1 MRKRTMGEPLPFLV
15 QLASQRRAPGQER
28 AWAGKGKGKAAT
40 HLTDLTDLTD
50 PHLPTAPSQ
59 LLSPSSFIVAIAV
72 ITIITTIITT
82 ITIAITTAS
91 ACHACHPACRPPSF
105 GPPTVCHAVPPRM
118 AR

>member
-1 MRKRTMGEPLPFLV
+1 MGEPLPFLV

-28 AWAGKGKGKAAT
+28 AWAGKGKAAT
-40 HLTDLTDLTD
+40 HLTDLTD
-50 PHLPTAPSQ
+50 PHPPTAPSQ

-72 ITIITTIITT
+72 TIIIITT